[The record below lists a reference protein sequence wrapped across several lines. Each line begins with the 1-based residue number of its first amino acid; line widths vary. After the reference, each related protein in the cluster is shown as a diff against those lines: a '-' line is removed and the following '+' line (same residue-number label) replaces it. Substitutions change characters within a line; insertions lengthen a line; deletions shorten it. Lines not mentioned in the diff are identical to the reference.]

1 MSHYAPRSIRS
12 RDFTLTELLVV
23 AAIIVVLIALLWP
36 SRATWTA
43 EAATSSSTQS
53 AAA

>member
-36 SRATWTA
+36 SRAAWTA
-43 EAATSSSTQS
+43 RAATPANAQS